1 MPDFTDSTGLPVAAA
16 QKALRLIASELQ
28 RLDGRLSSLAM
39 GIAADDPAAVLPSKL
54 RAAVESIRAD
64 LLQDAISSLTALA
77 ALTEDDALERRLEV
91 AAAVEQIAAFG

>member
-1 MPDFTDSTGLPVAAA
+1 MPDFTDSTGLPVPAA

-39 GIAADDPAAVLPSKL
+39 GIATDDPAAVLPSKL

-91 AAAVEQIAAFG
+91 AAAVEQIAALV